1 MSNNT
6 NDNTTNTNKNDNY
19 ELQGDETIESDFDED
34 IDKLNTKDDLEI
46 TFKSKQNISEA
57 LVDESEIE
65 TVAPNDSLQ
74 ANEMETEILSKSN
87 KSSCRDDNTIKSITK
102 DPKANED
109 LNVSVES
116 LEKKISR
123 NVILIFDFINYPVG
137 AVPVY

>member
-1 MSNNT
+1 MY
-6 NDNTTNTNKNDNY
+6 KNDDY
-19 ELQGDETIESDFDED
+19 KLQGDETIESDFDED

-87 KSSCRDDNTIKSITK
+87 KSSCKVDNTNESITK

-123 NVILIFDFINYPVG
+123 NVILIFDFINYLVF
-137 AVPVY
+137 AVSLY

>member
-1 MSNNT
+1 M
-6 NDNTTNTNKNDNY
+6 NKNDNY
-19 ELQGDETIESDFDED
+19 KLQGDETIESDFDED

-57 LVDESEIE
+57 LVDESKIE

-87 KSSCRDDNTIKSITK
+87 KSSCRDDNTNESITK

-123 NVILIFDFINYPVG
+123 NVILIFDFINYLVG
-137 AVPVY
+137 AVSLY

>member
-1 MSNNT
+1 M
-6 NDNTTNTNKNDNY
+6 
-19 ELQGDETIESDFDED
+19 F
-34 IDKLNTKDDLEI
+34 
-46 TFKSKQNISEA
+46 
-57 LVDESEIE
+57 DESEIE

-87 KSSCRDDNTIKSITK
+87 KSSCKVDNTNESITK

>member
-1 MSNNT
+1 M
-6 NDNTTNTNKNDNY
+6 NKNDNY
-19 ELQGDETIESDFDED
+19 KLQGDETIESDFDED

-46 TFKSKQNISEA
+46 TFKSKQNTSEA
-57 LVDESEIE
+57 LVDESKIE

-87 KSSCRDDNTIKSITK
+87 KSSCKVDNTNESITK

-123 NVILIFDFINYPVG
+123 NVILIFDFINYLVG
-137 AVPVY
+137 AVSLY

>member
-1 MSNNT
+1 MY
-6 NDNTTNTNKNDNY
+6 KNDDY
-19 ELQGDETIESDFDED
+19 KLQGDETIESDFDED

-87 KSSCRDDNTIKSITK
+87 KSSCKVDNTNESITK

-123 NVILIFDFINYPVG
+123 NVILIFDFINYLVG
-137 AVPVY
+137 AVSLY

>member
-1 MSNNT
+1 M
-6 NDNTTNTNKNDNY
+6 NKNDNY
-19 ELQGDETIESDFDED
+19 KLQGDETIESDFDED

-57 LVDESEIE
+57 LVNENEIE

-87 KSSCRDDNTIKSITK
+87 KSLSRDDNTNESITK